1 MTRARPRPAKPS
13 RPGADRPARPSDP
26 VPAEC
31 KAGWPSQADRT
42 GGAGPIDQARRAG
55 SAAQPDSGPS
65 NDPAGQAD
73 RAGQPARA
81 PAPPKAI
88 PAGGQGAP
96 PATAPARVAARPGAE
111 PRGAATDGLELVALP
126 HGADLDLVAAARC
139 LLLLRP
145 RARLVRP
152 SRLASNA
159 WSLVRRAPWYP
170 TGPLDPALWEQAR
183 VIHLLG
189 LTQAPQS
196 PELVGRLPRLAAEV
210 ICYAHAPPT
219 LPVVARSVLVK
230 ACSYTA
236 HFVNELRR
244 QAGSLSDEDAALLT
258 TAVTERTW
266 CGLAHRV
273 TPLDLDALQ
282 YLRTF
287 PVPAKQVGNLV
298 CLGLREGQ
306 RGLLNDLLS
315 QATDETVGHWPVMVT
330 VARTIGNVQDL
341 LPVMDALWSR
351 LDAFVLVAAVSYG
364 SRSRVFTRSRL
375 VEAPLGPCFRA
386 WNPLESERWLTFQ
399 VPHGE
404 PAAVRDLLLDALRA
418 GLRPDT
424 TAREIMAV
432 SPRSIPASETVEN
445 AHDMMLRFNLMSL
458 VVTRDD
464 RYVGLITRRDIDRA
478 IQMDLWGAPIE
489 SFVPRTTPEVRPDMP
504 VRVLRQLM
512 LRHNVTR
519 LPVVEDGV
527 CVGLITARELLRAM
541 RDPLPLPREFLPLVQ
556 TTDLPTPAAIE
567 GLLRRV
573 MPERVLPLLKKIGAK
588 AAALGRQAF
597 LVGGF
602 VRDLLLER
610 ACLDL
615 DIVLIGD
622 ALPFVEAVQTELGAE
637 LCHFEQFRTARLAV
651 DGLKIDFSSA
661 RIEHYEQP
669 AALPEVELSG
679 LSNDLFRR
687 DFTINALALDI
698 LPERFLHLRDFF
710 GGYRDLCDRQIRI
723 LHSFSFLEDPT
734 RLFRALRFASRFR
747 FTLEA
752 DTQRAFDLA
761 VQRGAVTK
769 LSPKRIGAEIGRCL
783 LEEAP
788 HRVLRR
794 LFETGLIRALHP
806 DLRGYEQLPVRFR
819 LVPGMVRRFAALGE
833 PIDLE
838 TIHWT
843 GLLMP
848 LSLGDADRILRDLHF
863 PARRRHLVMEALR
876 LMPHLPGRLAR
887 LAPDDDVGLH
897 SLLQGLALE
906 TLISLIAFCLDKGG
920 ARRVLDFL
928 GRLRGIRCE
937 LTGKDLLAMGIPP
950 GPHMRTILADL
961 LARRIRGELTSRK
974 DEETHVRQT
983 AHLHLPPS
991 GSQRPAS

>member
-1 MTRARPRPAKPS
+1 MAASVGDSCPAPRQ
-13 RPGADRPARPSDP
+13 
-26 VPAEC
+26 E
-31 KAGWPSQADRT
+31 
-42 GGAGPIDQARRAG
+42 GAGP
-55 SAAQPDSGPS
+55 GPGL
-65 NDPAGQAD
+65 D
-73 RAGQPARA
+73 
-81 PAPPKAI
+81 
-88 PAGGQGAP
+88 
-96 PATAPARVAARPGAE
+96 RPG
-111 PRGAATDGLELVALP
+111 PPGILELVALP

-139 LLLLRP
+139 LLLMRP
-145 RARLVRP
+145 GARLVRP
-152 SRLASNA
+152 SRLAANA

-170 TGPLDPALWEQAR
+170 AGPVEAAAWERVR

-196 PELVGRLPRLAAEV
+196 PELVGRLPRLDAEV
-210 ICYAHAPPT
+210 ICYAHTSPA
-219 LPVVARSVLVK
+219 LPVHARSVLVK
-230 ACSYTA
+230 ACSFTA
-236 HFVNELRR
+236 HFVNEMRR
-244 QAGSLSDEDAALLT
+244 QGGPLSEEDAALLT

-273 TPLDLDALQ
+273 TPMDLDALQ
-282 YLRTF
+282 YLRSF

-315 QATDETVGHWPVMVT
+315 QATDETVGHWPVVVAVT
-330 VARTIGNVQDL
+330 RTIGNVQDL

-351 LDAFVLVAAVSYG
+351 LDAHLLVAAVSYG
-364 SRSRVFTRSRL
+364 TRSRVFARSRL

-386 WNPLESERWLTFQ
+386 WNPQEGDRWLSFS
-399 VPHGE
+399 VPQGE
-404 PAAVRDLLLDALRA
+404 PAAVREMLLTAMRTGLRA
-418 GLRPDT
+418 DT

-432 SPRSIPASETVEN
+432 SPRGISAEETVAN

-458 VVTRDD
+458 VVTRED
-464 RYVGLITRRDIDRA
+464 RYIGLITRRDLDRA
-478 IQMDLWGAPIE
+478 VQMNLWDSPIE
-489 SFVPRTTPEVRPDMP
+489 PFVPRTTPEVRPDVP
-504 VRVLRQLM
+504 VRVLRRLM

-519 LPVVEDGV
+519 LPVVEGGV

-556 TTDLPTPAAIE
+556 TGDLPTPAAIE

-573 MPERVLPLLKKIGAK
+573 VPVRVLHLLKKIGAK
-588 AAALGRQAF
+588 AAAMGRQAF

-610 ACLDL
+610 PCLDL

-622 ALPFVEAVQTELGAE
+622 ALPFVEALQADLGAE
-637 LCHFEQFRTARLAV
+637 LCHFERFRTARLAI

-661 RIEHYEQP
+661 RIEHYSQP
-669 AALPEVELSG
+669 AALPHVELSG

-687 DFTINALALDI
+687 DFTLNALALDI
-698 LPERFLHLRDFF
+698 LPGRFLHLLDFF
-710 GGYRDLCDRQIRI
+710 GGYRDLCERQIRI

-747 FTLEA
+747 FTLEP
-752 DTQRAFDLA
+752 DTQRAFELA
-761 VQRGAVTK
+761 VQRGVVRH

-794 LFETGLIRALHP
+794 LFETGLIQALHP
-806 DLRGYEQLPVRFR
+806 ALRGYDLLPVRFR

-838 TIHWT
+838 AIHWT
-843 GLLMP
+843 GLLAP
-848 LSLGDADRILRDLHF
+848 LSPGEADRILMDLHF
-863 PARRRHLVMEALR
+863 AAGRRRVVVEALR

-887 LAPDDDVGLH
+887 LAPGDDAGLH
-897 SLLQGLALE
+897 GLLAGLSLE
-906 TLISLIAFCLDKGG
+906 TLISLIAFSLDKGG

-928 GRLRGIRCE
+928 GRLRGIKCE

-961 LARRIRGELTSRK
+961 LTRRIRGELTSRK

-983 AHLHLPPS
+983 AHLHFPPT
-991 GSQRPAS
+991 GGERPAP